1 MTWYFLAPRARFE
14 LATHR
19 LTADCSTAELT
30 RNNEM
35 RQLPILPGR
44 VQPSTF
50 SAIEL
55 NFCVRN
61 ENRWILDAIVTA
73 MVI

>member
-1 MTWYFLAPRARFE
+1 
-14 LATHR
+14 
-19 LTADCSTAELT
+19 
-30 RNNEM
+30 M

-55 NFCVRN
+55 NFFVRN
-61 ENRWILDAIVTA
+61 ENRWVLDAIVTA

>member
-1 MTWYFLAPRARFE
+1 MIYNI
-14 LATHR
+14 
-19 LTADCSTAELT
+19 LTL
-30 RNNEM
+30 NFKNQNENFKIKRISLIKKYPLYQWK

-44 VQPSTF
+44 VQPSTLGV
-50 SAIEL
+50 IEL

-61 ENRWILDAIVTA
+61 ENRWNLNAIVTA

>member
-1 MTWYFLAPRARFE
+1 MAPRVGFE
-14 LATHR
+14 PTTLR
-19 LTADCSTAELT
+19 LTAECSTAELT